1 MLAFLVVFILSVQ
14 SCSRG
19 DSTSTF
25 SRSSGVDS
33 GATTTQPEDPAKL
46 DPASYQ
52 EISERDFALLVKDPD
67 AFAGRKIVVYGR
79 VTQFDSATGTDRFRA
94 DTAAVLQ
101 DSPYDYDQNT
111 AIEADQP
118 ALVANVVE
126 DDIVKMYVEV
136 DGSYSYDTQIG
147 GRTTVPKFTV
157 NIIELLPTGQPS
169 TPRMTNPVPSSTVSA
184 PRTAAQLPTVPGT
197 DAQGFIGV
205 PGGRCNHTNP
215 AVLLGR
221 TPQSLVVICETGV
234 GRLYY
239 KGVRLSDGAPIEI
252 DDPVRTELGYVVTN
266 EGVQYWIDRDA
277 LIITRGGAQ
286 LADEPMLQYWSR

>member
-1 MLAFLVVFILSVQ
+1 M
-14 SCSRG
+14 G
-19 DSTSTF
+19 
-25 SRSSGVDS
+25 S

-46 DPASYQ
+46 DPATYQ

-67 AFAGRKIVVYGR
+67 AFSGRKIVVYGR

-101 DSPYDYDQNT
+101 DSPYDYDENT
-111 AIEADQP
+111 AIEADDP
-118 ALVANVVE
+118 ALVADVVE

-157 NIIELLPTGQPS
+157 NIIELMPS
-169 TPRMTNPVPSSTVSA
+169 DPASTSRMTIPVPPSTVSA
-184 PRTAAQLPTVPGT
+184 PRTAAPLPTVPGA

-205 PGGRCNHTNP
+205 PGGRCNYTNS
-215 AVLLGR
+215 AVLIGR

-277 LIITRGGAQ
+277 LIITRADTR
-286 LADEPMLQYWSR
+286 LAEEPMLQYWAR